1 MYLLTTVRRYTACTL
16 ALACLFVC
24 HKASAALDLNGIAS
38 HSEFGK
44 DQYMAALYL
53 EDLSADAKQILLSNQ
68 RKRME
73 IKVVADRLFS
83 RKFKRQWIEGV
94 AINAGNFDLK
104 KHAQNLAD
112 FSNMLKIKLV
122 KDDTLTIERTF
133 RRGVEVAV
141 NGVML
146 GTIEDVEFFDL
157 ILRSWIGP
165 VPLSTDFKADLLKAG
180 SIEPD
185 TLARFKNIRTTRERV
200 AALNTGLAAAATAAV
215 AAAAAPQAEKEKSSA
230 PTQAAASEPSETA
243 STSSA
248 SEALATETEST
259 QQSAQASSSAVESS
273 TAIAGTPSDSSSKS
287 AAAAVA
293 ALPNQILEQEDVFDD
308 EEDDFSYT
316 AADLLSRQLYLSKL
330 TRWTGS
336 YIKYPKAAL
345 RRGNQGTVRV
355 TVTIDRKGGVTSA
368 TIIKESPYK
377 SLNKE
382 ALKAIKRASPYP
394 AMPDIITGDS
404 FEFTLPVVFALR
416 DE

>member
-1 MYLLTTVRRYTACTL
+1 MYLLTTVRRYATCTL
-16 ALACLFVC
+16 AVACLFVC

-165 VPLSTDFKADLLKAG
+165 VPLSTDFKTDLLQAG

-215 AAAAAPQAEKEKSSA
+215 AAAAPPKPEQASPPA
-230 PTQAAASEPSETA
+230 QIAASEPSGATSA
-243 STSSA
+243 SSI
-248 SEALATETEST
+248 SEALATETETETT
-259 QQSAQASSSAVESS
+259 QQSAQTSSSAANSS
-273 TAIAGTPSDSSSKS
+273 TAIADTASDSSS
-287 AAAAVA
+287 APATETVA
-293 ALPNQILEQEDVFDD
+293 TLPNQILQQEDVFDD

-336 YIKYPKAAL
+336 YIKYPKSAL

-355 TVTIDRKGGVTSA
+355 TIIINRKGDVTSA
-368 TIIKESPYK
+368 NIIKESPYK

>member
-1 MYLLTTVRRYTACTL
+1 MYWLTTFTRYTAYTL
-16 ALACLFVC
+16 ALTCLFVC
-24 HKASAALDLNGIAS
+24 HKATAALDLNGIAA

-53 EDLSADAKQILLSNQ
+53 EDLSADSKQVLLSNQ

-73 IKVVADRLFS
+73 IKVVADRLFA

-104 KHAQNLAD
+104 KHAQNLAN
-112 FSNMLKIKLV
+112 FSNMLKVKLIKN
-122 KDDTLTIERTF
+122 DTLTIERTF

-141 NGVML
+141 NGVLL

-165 VPLSTDFKADLLKAG
+165 VPLSTDFKADLLQAG
-180 SIEPD
+180 SIEPNIL
-185 TLARFKNIRTTRERV
+185 TRFKDIRTTNERV
-200 AALNTGLAAAATAAV
+200 AALKAGLASALAVSTLAATTEKNQNSEASSSSDNTASSSEISSASVSTEVATAETSSLSSTSEDALAEAASSV
-215 AAAAAPQAEKEKSSA
+215 SSPAIAAAP
-230 PTQAAASEPSETA
+230 
-243 STSSA
+243 
-248 SEALATETEST
+248 
-259 QQSAQASSSAVESS
+259 
-273 TAIAGTPSDSSSKS
+273 
-287 AAAAVA
+287 
-293 ALPNQILEQEDVFDD
+293 NQIFAQDDVFDD
-308 EEDDFSYT
+308 EDDDFSYT

-336 YIKYPKAAL
+336 YIKYPKSAL
-345 RRGNQGTVRV
+345 RRGDQGTVRV
-355 TVTIDRKGGVTSA
+355 TVIIDRKGDVVSA
-368 TIIKESPYK
+368 EVIQESDHK

-394 AMPDIITGDS
+394 SIPSVITGDS

-416 DE
+416 D